1 MALGQAFLIGCFQPC
16 QESLKVRFATQ
27 KALLVARSGFMFMQL
42 PFNVVEVV
50 DERKPFECF
59 RILLF
64 SAAGFDGFI
73 KPATSMS
80 LIREVE

>member
-1 MALGQAFLIGCFQPC
+1 
-16 QESLKVRFATQ
+16 
-27 KALLVARSGFMFMQL
+27 MQL